1 MRNMPLC
8 AAGTLAVLLPASL
21 VLVNAQSQVGD
32 VPPNTPKFDVASIKP
47 SKSSNGMMGWTPD
60 GIVVTGIPVQLMILQ
75 VFGIEKDQL
84 IDAPGWVGSDRFDM
98 QAKVAP
104 EDLEAFRKIPLDDR
118 SAMLLPLLEDRFHLK
133 YHHETHELRLYNLVV
148 AKGGPKLTKSATDP
162 EMKRRMMMWRGR
174 GNLEVQGVPIDDLA
188 HQLAGVLGRRVKD
201 KTGLTGNYDFKLR
214 WTPDDARPVGAAAA
228 DNGQPAEDAPSLFT
242 ALQEQ
247 LGLKLESTKG
257 NVDLIVIDHIDPPTP
272 D

>member
-1 MRNMPLC
+1 MRNLPLC
-8 AAGTLAVLLPASL
+8 AAGTLAVLLPTGPMLAH
-21 VLVNAQSQVGD
+21 AQSQAGD
-32 VPPNTPKFDVASIKP
+32 TPPNTPRFEVASIKP
-47 SKSSNGMMGWTPD
+47 SKSSDGMMGWTPD
-60 GIVVTGIPVQLMILQ
+60 GILITGIPVQLLILQ
-75 VFGIEKDQL
+75 AFDIENDQL
-84 IDAPGWVGSDRFDM
+84 IGAPGWVRSDRFDI

-104 EDLEAFRKIPLDDR
+104 EDLEAFRKIPIDNR
-118 SAMLLPLLEDRFHLK
+118 SSMLLPLLEDRFHFK
-133 YHHETHELRLYNLVV
+133 YHHETRELQLYNLVV

-174 GNLEVQGVPIDDLA
+174 GNLEAHGVPLDDLA
-188 HQLAGVLGRRVKD
+188 HQLAGVLGHRVKD

-214 WTPDDARPVGAAAA
+214 WTPDDARPVGAAPA